1 MSALGDALAAL
12 RKVVLLEDNVSRL
25 QQDVSDLTNEIRR
38 ARDYAAT
45 IDRRVGVI
53 EGTLNGFAMAR
64 GLPPLLP
71 ES

>member
-1 MSALGDALAAL
+1 MSALGDALSAL

-25 QQDVSDLTNEIRR
+25 QQDVSDLTSEIRR
-38 ARDYAAT
+38 TRDYAAT

-64 GLPPLLP
+64 GMPPLLP
-71 ES
+71 ED